1 MSPVNGRFGRKLI
14 FVAAIVMMSLTGVAQ
29 AVAANYVT
37 FQVFV
42 FANALG
48 TAGVYPLAFI
58 IGKLQSVSS
67 WVLQQGGHILSL
79 THQIYRLFPSSNISI
94 NITDTTSFW
103 DRTGRRLHA

>member
-1 MSPVNGRFGRKLI
+1 MSPVTGRFGRKLI

-29 AVAANYVT
+29 AMAANYVT

-67 WVLQQGGHILSL
+67 WLLQHGGHNFKS
-79 THQIYRLFPSSNISI
+79 HQSNIQTLSI
-94 NITDTTSFW
+94 V
-103 DRTGRRLHA
+103 

>member
-1 MSPVNGRFGRKLI
+1 MSPVTGRFGRKLV
-14 FVAAIVMMSLTGVAQ
+14 FVAAIVLMSLTGVAQ

-67 WVLQQGGHILSL
+67 WLLQHGGLNCKS
-79 THQIYRLFPSSNISI
+79 RSSY
-94 NITDTTSFW
+94 TQTSS
-103 DRTGRRLHA
+103 TV